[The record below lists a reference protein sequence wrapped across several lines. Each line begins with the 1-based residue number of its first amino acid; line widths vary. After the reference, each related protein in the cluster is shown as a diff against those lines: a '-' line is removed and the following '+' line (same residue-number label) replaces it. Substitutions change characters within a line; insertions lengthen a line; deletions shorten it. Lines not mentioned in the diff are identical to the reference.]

1 MIDFDTF
8 MRFSFALGVVL
19 ALIAGA
25 TWLAKR
31 HFGAGMVMV
40 GGRRRRLV
48 VIESTAI
55 DSRTRLVLVRHD
67 ETEHLIACGPA
78 GITRL
83 ETGRAVTESAS

>member
-31 HFGAGMVMV
+31 HLGAGMTMS
-40 GGRRRRLV
+40 GGRRRRLAI
-48 VIESTAI
+48 IETAAI

-67 ETEHLIACGPA
+67 DTEHLLACGPA

-83 ETGRAVTESAS
+83 EPARTATESAS